1 MRGRGFQDRAGGC
14 NLRAAAVHVCVGS
27 VSMGVC
33 VRVHAGVCVR
43 VLCVCARVHV
53 HVGVCARVCVCVCAC
68 KRTQAQLLAHA
79 SAYVNWKS
87 SYGGANPGLW
97 RPEKSKSCVC
107 GRNEVSGR

>member
-53 HVGVCARVCVCVCAC
+53 HVGVCARVCVRVCV
-68 KRTQAQLLAHA
+68 QAHP
-79 SAYVNWKS
+79 
-87 SYGGANPGLW
+87 GAAVGTLQ
-97 RPEKSKSCVC
+97 RL
-107 GRNEVSGR
+107 R